1 MNPYFAT
8 LLAYSAVLIA
18 VGWLAS
24 RKVRSAGDFLV
35 AGRRFGPG
43 VIFATFLAANIGA
56 GSTVGAAGLGYRFGL
71 SAWWWVGSAGIGCLI
86 LASIVGPRLWRIAKA
101 RGLETL
107 GDYLD
112 VRYHKSVKAVIAVML
127 WFGTL
132 AILAGQLMAISWVL
146 AVVIGLPKWQGC
158 LAGGAVA
165 IAYCAVGGLASSAI
179 VNVVELS
186 VTMTG
191 LGLSAIFALHS
202 VGGWSGLAGA
212 LARRSGLQANVQAG
226 VQGAS
231 QLANHAAVHGNN
243 LLSFTGAGPR
253 QILAYI
259 AILVPSFIVSPG
271 LVQKLYGAR
280 DSKAVRV
287 GVGLNAVAQ
296 LAFAFVPALFGL
308 VALARF
314 PGLANPELALPM
326 VLVRGVPA
334 WLGLWALAAVFSAE
348 LSATD
353 AILFMLSTSLA
364 VDLYRTF
371 IRPNVTTKRLLAVSR
386 WTTVLAGCA
395 GIALAIILPSVI
407 AAVSIFYGLLA
418 VALFVPV
425 VLGLYWPRM
434 GTSGALASIFAAIA
448 ADLATHFATG
458 GRGLGFF
465 SPPAIGILT
474 GLIVALA
481 VTIIAPR
488 RSAQTPATPGGDHAQ
503 GSIPL

>member
-1 MNPYFAT
+1 MNPYFIA

-18 VGWLAS
+18 VGWVAS

-71 SAWWWVGSAGIGCLI
+71 AAWWWVGSAGVGCLI
-86 LASIVGPRLWRIAKA
+86 LASTVGPRLWEIAKA
-101 RGLETL
+101 RGLQTL

-112 VRYHKSVKAVIAVML
+112 VRYNKAVKAVIAVIL

-179 VNVVELS
+179 VNIVELS

-191 LGLSAIFALHS
+191 LGLSAIFAMRS
-202 VGGWSGLAGA
+202 VGGWPGLATA
-212 LARRSGLQANVQAG
+212 LAGRASAPATSQIASHAV
-226 VQGAS
+226 VQGS
-231 QLANHAAVHGNN
+231 K
-243 LLSFTGAGPR
+243 LLSLTGAGPR

-280 DSKAVRV
+280 DAKAVRV

-314 PGLANPELALPM
+314 PGLANPELALPT

-434 GTSGALASIFAAIA
+434 GTLGALASIFAAIA

-488 RSAQTPATPGGDHAQ
+488 RSAQAPAAPGGEVAR
-503 GSIPL
+503 GSIQT

>member
-1 MNPYFAT
+1 MSPYFAT
-8 LLAYSAVLIA
+8 LLVYSAVLIA
-18 VGWLAS
+18 VGWIAC

-71 SAWWWVGSAGIGCLI
+71 AAWWWVGSAGIGCLI
-86 LASIVGPRLWRIAKA
+86 LASTVGPRLWRVAKA

-112 VRYHKSVKAVIAVML
+112 VRYHRAVKAVIAVLL

-146 AVVIGLPKWQGC
+146 AVVIGLPKWEGC
-158 LAGGAVA
+158 LAGGVVA
-165 IAYCAVGGLASSAI
+165 IAYCTAGGLASSAI
-179 VNVVELS
+179 VNIVELS

-191 LGLSAIFALHS
+191 LGLSCIFAMHS
-202 VGGWSGLAGA
+202 VGGWSGLAA
-212 LARRSGLQANVQAG
+212 TLSER
-226 VQGAS
+226 AS
-231 QLANHAAVHGNN
+231 AHAAIQGGK
-243 LLSFTGAGPR
+243 LLSITGAGPR
-253 QILAYI
+253 QILAYV

-280 DSKAVRV
+280 DAKAVRV
-287 GVGLNAVAQ
+287 GVGVNAVAQ

-314 PGLANPELALPM
+314 PGLTNSELALPT
-326 VLVRGVPA
+326 VLVHAVPP

-371 IRPNVTTKRLLAVSR
+371 IRPGVTSKRLLAVSR
-386 WTTVLAGCA
+386 WTTFFAGCA
-395 GIALAIILPSVI
+395 GIALAIVLPSVI
-407 AAVSIFYGLLA
+407 AAVSIFYSLLA

-425 VLGLYWPRM
+425 LLGLYWPRM
-434 GTSGALASIFAAIA
+434 GTAGALGAIFAAIA

-458 GRGLGFF
+458 GRGVGLL
-465 SPPAIGILT
+465 SPPAIGIFT
-474 GLIVALA
+474 GFIVALV
-481 VTIIAPR
+481 VTLIEPR
-488 RSAQTPATPGGDHAQ
+488 RIVRAANALNSDGAQRSGEV
-503 GSIPL
+503 

>member
-1 MNPYFAT
+1 MNAYFAT

-18 VGWLAS
+18 VGWVAS
-24 RKVRSAGDFLV
+24 RKVRNAGDFLV

-71 SAWWWVGSAGIGCLI
+71 AAWWWVGSAGIGCLI
-86 LASIVGPRLWRIAKA
+86 LASTVGPRLWHAAKA

-112 VRYHKSVKAVIAVML
+112 VRYHRAVKAVIAVLL

-146 AVVIGLPKWQGC
+146 AVVTGLPKWEGC

-165 IAYCAVGGLASSAI
+165 IAYCAAGGLASSAI
-179 VNVVELS
+179 VNIVELS

-191 LGLSAIFALHS
+191 LALSCIFAMHS
-202 VGGWSGLAGA
+202 VGGWFGLDAALSARASAHPAIQSG
-212 LARRSGLQANVQAG
+212 Q
-226 VQGAS
+226 
-231 QLANHAAVHGNN
+231 
-243 LLSFTGAGPR
+243 LLSVTGAGPR

-280 DSKAVRV
+280 DAKAVRV

-314 PGLANPELALPM
+314 PALTNSELALPT
-326 VLVRGVPA
+326 VLVHAVPP

-371 IRPNVTTKRLLAVSR
+371 IRPGVKSKRLLAVSR
-386 WTTVLAGCA
+386 WTTVFAGCA
-395 GIALAIILPSVI
+395 GIALAIVLPSVI
-407 AAVSIFYGLLA
+407 AAVSIFYSLLA

-434 GTSGALASIFAAIA
+434 GTPGALGAIFAALA
-448 ADLATHFATG
+448 ADLAAHFATG
-458 GRGLGFF
+458 GRGVGFF
-465 SPPAIGILT
+465 SPPAIGIVT

-481 VTIIAPR
+481 ITLFTPR
-488 RSAQTPATPGGDHAQ
+488 RSAQPANALGADGAQ
-503 GSIPL
+503 GSGQS

>member
-1 MNPYFAT
+1 MNPYFAM

-18 VGWLAS
+18 VGWFAS

-86 LASIVGPRLWRIAKA
+86 LASTVGPRLWQRAKA
-101 RGLETL
+101 LGLETL

-112 VRYHKSVKAVIAVML
+112 ARYHKSVKAVIAVLL

-132 AILAGQLMAISWVL
+132 AILAGQIMAISWVL

-158 LAGGAVA
+158 LAGGVVA
-165 IAYCAVGGLASSAI
+165 IAYCAAGGLASSAI
-179 VNVVELS
+179 VNIVELS

-191 LGLSAIFALHS
+191 LGLSVIFAMHS
-202 VGGWSGLAGA
+202 VGGWSGLAAA
-212 LARRSGLQANVQAG
+212 LA
-226 VQGAS
+226 AS
-231 QLANHAAVHGNN
+231 SAASPSASHAAMQQSR
-243 LLSFTGAGPR
+243 LLSITGAGPR

-280 DSKAVRV
+280 DAKAVRA
-287 GVGLNAVAQ
+287 GVGINAAAQ

-314 PGLANPELALPM
+314 PDLANSELALPT
-326 VLVRGVPA
+326 VLMRAVPP

-371 IRPNVTTKRLLAVSR
+371 IRPGVTPKRLLAVSR
-386 WTTVLAGCA
+386 ATTVLAGIA
-395 GIALAIILPSVI
+395 GIALAIVLPSVI

-425 VLGLYWPRM
+425 VLGLYWPGI
-434 GTSGALASIFAAIA
+434 GTPGALVSIFAAIA
-448 ADLATHFATG
+448 ADLVAHFATA
-458 GRGLGFF
+458 GRGVGYF
-465 SPPAIGILT
+465 SPPTIGIVT
-474 GLIVALA
+474 GLIVAVV
-481 VTIIAPR
+481 VTMIAPR
-488 RSAQTPATPGGDHAQ
+488 RRGHVATAIGGAGDESSE
-503 GSIPL
+503 GI